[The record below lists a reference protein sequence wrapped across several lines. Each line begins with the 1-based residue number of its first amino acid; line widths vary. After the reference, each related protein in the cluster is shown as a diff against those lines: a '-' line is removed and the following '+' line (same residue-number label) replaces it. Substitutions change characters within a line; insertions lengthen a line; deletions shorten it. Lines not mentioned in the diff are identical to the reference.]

1 MLTTACKYVSIAGPM
16 GAGPLFHP
24 HFAAEVTFSGSILAL
39 GCFVYVLKLGD
50 LDGCLR
56 EVGGDF

>member
-1 MLTTACKYVSIAGPM
+1 M